1 MTSSEIFKSTNSR
14 INVLSMPNLMLDS
27 TVFVFNLT
35 SLLIRSRTLNC
46 SMSSIDR
53 SAASQFISMS
63 LNSRSSYRE
72 SAVEIKLKN
81 SLMKMMM
88 MMQFFEIKQC
98 LNVRFVSELMTNSM
112 FCNSSTEI
120 KNSSLD
126 SNSIKNALVFV
137 DEIAEVLAEVMF
149 IKNSSKY
156 WIISSW

>member
-1 MTSSEIFKSTNSR
+1 
-14 INVLSMPNLMLDS
+14 
-27 TVFVFNLT
+27 
-35 SLLIRSRTLNC
+35 
-46 SMSSIDR
+46 MSSIDR

-156 WIISSW
+156 